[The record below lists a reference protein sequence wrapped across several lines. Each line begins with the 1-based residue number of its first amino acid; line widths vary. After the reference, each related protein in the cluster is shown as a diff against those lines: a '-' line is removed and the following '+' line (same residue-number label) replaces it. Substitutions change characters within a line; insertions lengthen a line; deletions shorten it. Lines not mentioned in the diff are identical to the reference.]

1 MGRHSGFIAM
11 HATLASR
18 DVDCCLIP
26 ESPFYLEGPGGL
38 FEYIKRRLKENGHM
52 VIVVAEGAG
61 QENLSENTRSINQQD
76 ASGNKL
82 LKDVGLWLTQKIKD
96 HFSTQQ
102 NININLK
109 YIDPTYMIR
118 AVPSNASDNVSCTLL
133 AQSAVHGAMAGY
145 TGFTVGP
152 VNGRHAYI
160 PFHRINEKQNK
171 VVITDRMWAR
181 LLCSTNQPSFLNAAD
196 SFEDDHKENETEI
209 HAENGE
215 SEPNGY
221 NDHTT
226 NHKHYIPTTT
236 SNSNSTTEMITPKI
250 VTSDNGY
257 ILEDV
262 PHLSDYLTDL
272 TTHPNPLQY
281 NQTYSAVRQC
291 FVGEDDSVAQQI
303 VVQKDGPRG
312 PHFRRAGPRQTVSF
326 EPEEVN
332 ACIVTCGGLCPGLN
346 TVIREIVCCLHH
358 MYGVNTVHGIEV
370 YIIGGD
376 GTQKGASVIFEE
388 IRRRG
393 LKVAV
398 AGIPKTIDNDI
409 PVIDKSFGFDTAV
422 EEAQRAINAAHVE
435 AESFENGIG
444 VVKLMGRH
452 SGFIAMYASIASRDV
467 DCCLIP
473 ESPFYL
479 EGPGGLFEYI
489 KRRLQENGHMVIVVA
504 EGAGQENLSENT
516 RNINQQDASGNKLL
530 QDVGLWLTQ
539 KIKDYFS
546 TQEKININLKYID
559 PTYMIRAIPSNASDN
574 ISCTLL
580 AQSAVHGAMA
590 GYTGF
595 TIGPVNGRHAYI
607 PFHRINERQ
616 NKVVVTD
623 RMWARLLLGS
633 TNQPSFLNAPDTF
646 EDDHT
651 EIHSENEES
660 EENDHTTNHRHYIP
674 TTTSNSNSTTEMI
687 TPKIVTSDNGYILED
702 VPHLFDYLTDLTVS
716 ATVRQCFVGEDDS
729 VAQQIVVQKDGPRG
743 PHFRRAGPRQKVLF
757 EPEEVNAC
765 IVTCGGLCPG
775 LNTVIREIVCC
786 LHHMYGV
793 NTVHGIEVYIIGG
806 DGTQKGASVIFEEI
820 RRRGLKV
827 AVAGIPKTIDNDI
840 PVIDKSFGF
849 DTAVEDAQRAIN
861 AAHVE
866 AESFENGIG
875 VVKLMGRH
883 SGFIAMY
890 ASIASRDV
898 DCCLIPESPF
908 YLEGPGGLFEYIKR
922 RLQENGH
929 MVIVVAEGAGQE
941 NLSENTRNINQQ
953 DASGNKLLQDVGLWL
968 TQKIKDYFSTQE
980 KININLKYIDPTYM
994 IRAIPSNASDNICCT
1009 LLAQSA
1015 VHGAM
1020 AGYTGFTI
1028 GPVNGRHAYIP
1039 FHRINERQNKVVV
1052 TDRMWARLL
1061 LGSTNQPSFLNA
1073 PDSFKDDHTEI
1084 YSENGESEE
1093 NDYHGQFLFCD

>member
-1 MGRHSGFIAM
+1 MNRIS
-11 HATLASR
+11 SS
-18 DVDCCLIP
+18 D
-26 ESPFYLEGPGGL
+26 S
-38 FEYIKRRLKENGHM
+38 
-52 VIVVAEGAG
+52 
-61 QENLSENTRSINQQD
+61 LSTPR
-76 ASGNKL
+76 
-82 LKDVGLWLTQKIKD
+82 
-96 HFSTQQ
+96 FRCF
-102 NININLK
+102 
-109 YIDPTYMIR
+109 DPTN
-118 AVPSNASDNVSCTLL
+118 SNS
-133 AQSAVHGAMAGY
+133 Y
-145 TGFTVGP
+145 P
-152 VNGRHAYI
+152 
-160 PFHRINEKQNK
+160 
-171 VVITDRMWAR
+171 
-181 LLCSTNQPSFLNAAD
+181 
-196 SFEDDHKENETEI
+196 
-209 HAENGE
+209 
-215 SEPNGY
+215 
-221 NDHTT
+221 DHTT

-358 MYGVNTVHGIEV
+358 MYGVNTVHGIEGGYKGFYARNTIPLTLKIVNDIHKRGGTILGTSRGGHHTSKIVDSIQNRGINQV

-660 EENDHTTNHRHYIP
+660 EEN
-674 TTTSNSNSTTEMI
+674 
-687 TPKIVTSDNGYILED
+687 G
-702 VPHLFDYLTDLTVS
+702 
-716 ATVRQCFVGEDDS
+716 
-729 VAQQIVVQKDGPRG
+729 
-743 PHFRRAGPRQKVLF
+743 
-757 EPEEVNAC
+757 
-765 IVTCGGLCPG
+765 
-775 LNTVIREIVCC
+775 
-786 LHHMYGV
+786 
-793 NTVHGIEVYIIGG
+793 
-806 DGTQKGASVIFEEI
+806 
-820 RRRGLKV
+820 
-827 AVAGIPKTIDNDI
+827 
-840 PVIDKSFGF
+840 
-849 DTAVEDAQRAIN
+849 
-861 AAHVE
+861 
-866 AESFENGIG
+866 
-875 VVKLMGRH
+875 
-883 SGFIAMY
+883 
-890 ASIASRDV
+890 
-898 DCCLIPESPF
+898 
-908 YLEGPGGLFEYIKR
+908 
-922 RLQENGH
+922 
-929 MVIVVAEGAGQE
+929 
-941 NLSENTRNINQQ
+941 
-953 DASGNKLLQDVGLWL
+953 
-968 TQKIKDYFSTQE
+968 
-980 KININLKYIDPTYM
+980 
-994 IRAIPSNASDNICCT
+994 
-1009 LLAQSA
+1009 
-1015 VHGAM
+1015 
-1020 AGYTGFTI
+1020 
-1028 GPVNGRHAYIP
+1028 
-1039 FHRINERQNKVVV
+1039 
-1052 TDRMWARLL
+1052 
-1061 LGSTNQPSFLNA
+1061 
-1073 PDSFKDDHTEI
+1073 
-1084 YSENGESEE
+1084 
-1093 NDYHGQFLFCD
+1093 YHGQFLICD